1 MTDVSS
7 GGEAQNARL
16 ANLRAATMLR
26 ETAHV
31 SLDAAT
37 ESALSAIA
45 AEMNMSR
52 PELIRMALVDWLESH
67 KNSRA
72 AAND

>member
-1 MTDVSS
+1 
-7 GGEAQNARL
+7 
-16 ANLRAATMLR
+16 MLR

-31 SLDAAT
+31 SFDTAT

-67 KNSRA
+67 KTSRA